1 MIRISR
7 DLILAILYKLRMF
20 GVPLDGPYNVICNNQ
35 GLVNSTSLPQSS
47 LGNKQNSV
55 NYHVVNEA
63 VTAGILWE
71 GRKIHILIWIIY

>member
-1 MIRISR
+1 
-7 DLILAILYKLRMF
+7 MF

-63 VTAGILWE
+63 VTVGILWE
-71 GRKIHILIWIIY
+71 GRKIQILIWIIY